1 MKQQAARLVESQ
13 RRENERMLSEEK
25 RRWELERLREEA
37 AREKRAAEA
46 LAQKAEELTRS
57 IEERIRIEEQLLQ
70 RATQQAIVAELG
82 QLALAETGLFE
93 LLDEAVRSVS
103 RGLGV
108 EFGRVM
114 EISPGGDRL
123 ELRAGHGWREEAVRH
138 EESCEGATSLA
149 GFTLRSG
156 EPVII
161 EDLRAETRFE
171 VSPLLRDHGVMSGL
185 SVVIPGRT
193 RPFGSLGAFDSRAR
207 TFARDDIHFLQAVG
221 NVLAAA
227 IQRRSD
233 ERELAAVRDEL
244 EVQLTDM
251 TRLHALSERLSH
263 GLELPAVLE
272 KVLSAVTGLQ
282 GTDRGVL
289 MLHDRERDE
298 MVTAASIGFTRDQ
311 IEEIERSSPEVR
323 QGSGVSAVISG
334 GIIVED
340 VPSDPVLAPHLSAAR
355 RAGYRAICS
364 TPLLTCGGELV
375 GAIATYFLKH
385 HRPSER
391 EIRLVEL
398 YARQA
403 AEFIDNARLYRE
415 IQEADRRKG
424 EFLAML
430 GHELRNPLAPI
441 LNAFDIMRLPD
452 LAPEEVAETRDV
464 AERQVRHLAR
474 LVDDLL
480 DVSRINKGKIELR
493 KGRIDLR
500 DLASRA
506 AEIARPLI
514 ESRRHE
520 LSISLPPDPIPL
532 LADAARIEQVLVNLL
547 NNAAKYTEPG
557 GRIALDVERDGDEV
571 VVRVRDNGIGIDPAL
586 LPHIFDLFT
595 QAERSLDRSQGG
607 SASA

>member
-1 MKQQAARLVESQ
+1 MPAIAR
-13 RRENERMLSEEK
+13 
-25 RRWELERLREEA
+25 
-37 AREKRAAEA
+37 
-46 LAQKAEELTRS
+46 
-57 IEERIRIEEQLLQ
+57 
-70 RATQQAIVAELG
+70 
-82 QLALAETGLFE
+82 
-93 LLDEAVRSVS
+93 
-103 RGLGV
+103 
-108 EFGRVM
+108 
-114 EISPGGDRL
+114 
-123 ELRAGHGWREEAVRH
+123 
-138 EESCEGATSLA
+138 
-149 GFTLRSG
+149 
-156 EPVII
+156 
-161 EDLRAETRFE
+161 
-171 VSPLLRDHGVMSGL
+171 
-185 SVVIPGRT
+185 
-193 RPFGSLGAFDSRAR
+193 
-207 TFARDDIHFLQAVG
+207 
-221 NVLAAA
+221 
-227 IQRRSD
+227 
-233 ERELAAVRDEL
+233 
-244 EVQLTDM
+244 
-251 TRLHALSERLSH
+251 
-263 GLELPAVLE
+263 
-272 KVLSAVTGLQ
+272 
-282 GTDRGVL
+282 
-289 MLHDRERDE
+289 
-298 MVTAASIGFTRDQ
+298 
-311 IEEIERSSPEVR
+311 
-323 QGSGVSAVISG
+323 
-334 GIIVED
+334 
-340 VPSDPVLAPHLSAAR
+340 SAAR
-355 RAGYRAICS
+355 RS
-364 TPLLTCGGELV
+364 LTCGGELV
-375 GAIATYFLKH
+375 GVIATYFLQH

-391 EIRLVEL
+391 ETRLVEL

-557 GRIALDVERDGDEV
+557 GRIALDVERDGDEA

-586 LPHIFDLFT
+586 LPHIFELFT